1 MNGEP
6 VLDNREAREEE
17 IDYEFPY
24 LEIEQII
31 IICQTSRCVIEVSQF
46 LLEIKLRNFWKCERL
61 KSERLFIKSKG
72 KVQL

>member
-46 LLEIKLRNFWKCERL
+46 LLEIKLRNF
-61 KSERLFIKSKG
+61 
-72 KVQL
+72 